1 MRLPWIQVTEEA
13 WGMAKMLAGI
23 LPRTK
28 RREAFGLLADLWA
41 WGLGLGPPDEP
52 PAGVLRDPL
61 ALQMMAGALEWTR
74 DPDEL
79 ARALKAVGALDILPD
94 GIRVRGTNRY
104 HAAWRKNRGTSS
116 KTEADPTG
124 DGSPTDTHPVGL
136 APSPKRV
143 PNGFRTGTGG
153 EPPGS
158 VPGPARKTET
168 QTERKIETEK
178 RARAVAGPVVPGAMD
193 AASAALRAAADAG
206 GLVNG
211 QPLREAIEDAFRS
224 ERKGAVFR
232 WTAKERDALRRL
244 LVLAEAPE
252 ILRRWRVGLGAR
264 FRTASSLA
272 DLERDWNVHA
282 QTPPERDGHPRVPER
297 AEAPAGPA
305 CTVDGCGEPANDKA
319 RAAKGVCFGCGNEW
333 QAAWQDAG
341 CPGDDFGAA
350 HFERWLANKTGA
362 SRAQEAVWRC

>member
-41 WGLGLGPPDEP
+41 WGLGLGPADEP

-61 ALQMMAGALEWTR
+61 ALQMLAGALEWTR
-74 DPDEL
+74 DPEEL

-104 HAAWRKNRGTSS
+104 HAAWRKNRGTSG
-116 KTEADPTG
+116 KTDPDQNG
-124 DGSPTDTHPVGL
+124 DGAPTDTHQLGS
-136 APSPKRV
+136 APGSERV
-143 PNGFRTGTGG
+143 PNGFRTGPG
-153 EPPGS
+153 EIPPGS
-158 VPGPARKTET
+158 APEPARKTET
-168 QTERKIETEK
+168 QTERKSETEK
-178 RARAVAGPVVPGAMD
+178 RARAVAGPVVSGAID
-193 AASAALRAAADAG
+193 AASASLRAAADAG

-211 QPLREAIEDAFRS
+211 QPLGEAIEDAFRS

-232 WTAKERDALRRL
+232 WTHKERDALHRL
-244 LVLAEAPE
+244 LGEHESKE
-252 ILRRWRVGLGAR
+252 ILRRWKIGLGAR
-264 FRTASSLA
+264 FRTASSLT
-272 DLERDWNVHA
+272 DLERDWNAHA
-282 QTPPERDGHPRVPER
+282 QAPPERDGRPRVPAR
-297 AEAPAGPA
+297 AEAPTGPP
-305 CTVDGCGEPANDKA
+305 CPVEGCGEPANDKA
-319 RAAKGVCFGCGNEW
+319 RAAKGVCLGCGNEW

-362 SRAQEAVWRC
+362 ASAKEAS